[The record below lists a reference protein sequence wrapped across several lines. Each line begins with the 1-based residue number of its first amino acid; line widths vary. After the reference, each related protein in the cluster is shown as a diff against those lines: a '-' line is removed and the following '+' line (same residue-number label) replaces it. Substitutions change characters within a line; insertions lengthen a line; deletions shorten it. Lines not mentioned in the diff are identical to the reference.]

1 MNASLALTARI
12 VLAAATLGAGAHAF
26 AGQELM
32 GVDTRFR
39 AKIAK
44 EKIRIAAQERKADEQ
59 GKSQGNSSD
68 STSCGSQNIGN
79 IDTGGRI
86 GANAARGFRVRTQ
99 RDQHRRPR
107 RVPLSGRPAQGRSQM
122 KPPKVARLLA
132 LSAALAALAGCQT
145 LEVKQPTI
153 DQTNEIRKGPEDR
166 PQRSITGF
174 SHALRCM
181 DTLLLDY
188 GVRDITMLTEEISDE
203 TKKLN
208 AGTRD
213 MLISSVSDMSRRSRA
228 VRLVAFGKDTANVI
242 SYLASA
248 QSAAAYQAIPLYDIK
263 GSVSQFDENL
273 VKNQKDIGIGFA
285 PFINLGAAKDA
296 GSSML
301 ALDLSVLTTSDMAVL
316 AGVTSRNSVMI
327 LKQGS
332 GIDGDAAYHKFGI
345 NYSMNLAKAEGQ
357 TQALRGL
364 VELAAVELIGKLTKT
379 PYWTCLGVTDPKKN
393 DETRLEMFDWYHAM
407 ASTPH
412 RADRLLPEPAA
423 PARVLRRPDR
433 RRIQPGHRRGDRE
446 LPRRARPQ
454 PRGGAQRGVLL
465 RLPCRRPHQD
475 QAPGAAGTLRRAGT
489 PWRQRPQR
497 IPAPWQGSTRLAR
510 SAGRRQRAGGAAQ
523 AVADDAEAADPLRPR
538 GVDQPRPSRPR
549 RTRMSTATCRTRRP
563 RSSASSPTASPAT
576 RASLRP
582 SRSRCPARCASSSP

>member
-1 MNASLALTARI
+1 
-12 VLAAATLGAGAHAF
+12 
-26 AGQELM
+26 
-32 GVDTRFR
+32 
-39 AKIAK
+39 
-44 EKIRIAAQERKADEQ
+44 
-59 GKSQGNSSD
+59 
-68 STSCGSQNIGN
+68 
-79 IDTGGRI
+79 
-86 GANAARGFRVRTQ
+86 
-99 RDQHRRPR
+99 
-107 RVPLSGRPAQGRSQM
+107 M
-122 KPPKVARLLA
+122 KPPKAARLLA
-132 LSAALAALAGCQT
+132 LSATLAALAGCQT

-188 GVRDITMLTEEISDE
+188 GVRDITMLTEEITDE

-273 VKNQKDIGIGFA
+273 VKNQKDLGIGFA
-285 PFINLGAAKDA
+285 PFINIGAAKDA

-407 ASTPH
+407 ASTRIELIAYFQNQLRR
-412 RADRLLPEPAA
+412 RAFYDGPIDGEFNPAIDEAIANYRAALGLSREAVLNEEFFYAFLSADHTKIKRPDQPARYVAPTSVAGAPASIPVAASAASAKPAAAAAAAAASPAA
-423 PARVLRRPDR
+423 PLKLSVTAPRQQTRFARGESISLSLAPSQDAHVYCYLQDEESKVIRFFPNRFARDS
-433 RRIQPGHRRGDRE
+433 RIAADQP
-446 LPRRARPQ
+446 LT
-454 PRGGAQRGVLL
+454 L
-465 RLPCRRPHQD
+465 
-475 QAPGAAGTLRRAGT
+475 PGAMRFQLTMNTKGVPETISCFATQRDVMASLPQALVGTDFEPLPGATLESIRGAFLKASGGTL
-489 PWRQRPQR
+489 
-497 IPAPWQGSTRLAR
+497 
-510 SAGRRQRAGGAAQ
+510 AQ
-523 AVADDAEAADPLRPR
+523 ENFRVQAK
-538 GVDQPRPSRPR
+538 
-549 RTRMSTATCRTRRP
+549 
-563 RSSASSPTASPAT
+563 
-576 RASLRP
+576 
-582 SRSRCPARCASSSP
+582 